1 MYLLQ
6 NEIVAYTLDDQG
18 SVCSVFH
25 KKTGHEY
32 CTAKGELFRL
42 LYKFEDFEERPID
55 AKDQPAPKIA
65 VNGNVMTVTYEN
77 LVSPNGVLEIRLQ
90 FTLTLTD
97 ERLTV
102 VSEIENNS
110 EVEVMELITTALA
123 GIGTLGDKTL
133 TDHLVTPLHLGDD
146 IKDPYH
152 ADFFK
157 HSDKLYKRKYD
168 RPDHRHADLD
178 LPYPGMCCMQIMRC
192 LVSWLPT

>member
-1 MYLLQ
+1 MHILQ
-6 NEIVAYTLDDQG
+6 NDFMSYTLDEKG
-18 SVCSVFH
+18 SVCSVFN

-42 LYKFEDFEERPID
+42 LYKFEDFEERPVD
-55 AKDQPAPKIA
+55 AKDQNAPKIS
-65 VNGNVMTVTYEN
+65 VDGNVMTVIYEN
-77 LVSPNGVLEIRLQ
+77 LISPNGVLEICLQ
-90 FTLTLTD
+90 FTLTLT
-97 ERLTV
+97 ENRLTV
-102 VSEIENNS
+102 VSEIKNDS

-123 GIGTLGDKTL
+123 GIGTLGDPAL

-178 LPYPGMCCMQIMRC
+178 LPYPGM
-192 LVSWLPT
+192 